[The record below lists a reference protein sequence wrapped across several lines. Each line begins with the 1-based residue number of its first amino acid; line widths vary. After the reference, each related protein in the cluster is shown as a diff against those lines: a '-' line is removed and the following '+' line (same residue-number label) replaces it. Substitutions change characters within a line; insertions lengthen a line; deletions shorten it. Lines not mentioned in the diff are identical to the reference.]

1 MNPMIPYTT
10 ARRDDSGV
18 NNVTLGIWLFLASE
32 VMLFGALFSCYALI
46 RTAATTWPH
55 GSDVLNLTIG
65 GINTAILLG
74 LTVAAF
80 RARRGDVRKAR
91 LMFGLASLLAIAFL
105 ALKSV
110 EYSSEISHGLV
121 PATNTFMATYFTF
134 TGVHALH
141 VIGGVIANVWVML
154 GAGRVGDE
162 MTRGRVRAVSLYWMF
177 VDVIWWL
184 IFLLLYVI

>member
-1 MNPMIPYTT
+1 MIPYTT

-46 RTAATTWPH
+46 RTAATTWPR
-55 GSDVLNLTIG
+55 GSQVLNLTIG
-65 GINTAILLG
+65 GINTAILLA
-74 LTVAAF
+74 LTFAAF
-80 RARRGDVRKAR
+80 RARHRDLRTAR
-91 LMFGLASLLAIAFL
+91 PLFGLASMLAIAFL
-105 ALKSV
+105 VLKGI

-121 PATNTFMATYFTF
+121 PATSTFMATYFTF

-141 VIGGVIANVWVML
+141 VVGGLIANVWVML
-154 GAGRVGDE
+154 GVGRIDDE

-177 VDVIWWL
+177 VDVIWWIIFGL
-184 IFLLLYVI
+184 IYVA

>member
-1 MNPMIPYTT
+1 MIPYTT
-10 ARRDDSGV
+10 ARRADSGV

-46 RTAATTWPH
+46 RTAATTWPR

-65 GINTAILLG
+65 GINTAILLA

-80 RARRGDVRKAR
+80 RARHRDVRIAR
-91 LMFGLASLLAIAFL
+91 TLFAVASLLAIAFL
-105 ALKSV
+105 VLKGV
-110 EYSSEISHGLV
+110 EYRAEISHGLV

-134 TGVHALH
+134 TGIHALH
-141 VIGGVIANVWVML
+141 VAGGIIANVWVML
-154 GAGRVGDE
+154 GVGRVDDD

-177 VDVIWWL
+177 VDVVWWL
-184 IFLLLYVI
+184 IFLLLYLL

>member
-1 MNPMIPYTT
+1 VIPYTT
-10 ARRDDSGV
+10 TPRQDSGV
-18 NNVTLGIWLFLASE
+18 SNVTLGIWLFLASE

-46 RTAATTWPH
+46 RMAATTWPH

-74 LTVAAF
+74 LTVVAF

-91 LMFGLASLLAIAFL
+91 MLFGIASLLATAFL
-105 ALKSV
+105 VIKGL
-110 EYSSEISHGLV
+110 EYRTEISHGLL

-141 VIGGVIANVWVML
+141 VIGGLIANIWVIF
-154 GAGRVGDE
+154 GVGRVGDDLSAA
-162 MTRGRVRAVSLYWMF
+162 RIRNVSLYWMF

-184 IFLLLYVI
+184 IFGALYVG